1 MNKDSTAYKA
11 ILLAILCAICG
22 LLLSGVNAV
31 TAPIIAKNRLATEL
45 ASLEQIYPGAD
56 FEPVDDFDDP
66 SGLIQGVYR
75 SPGNGTIYKIH
86 NVGYNSNG
94 FTFMVAFNEDGTVGG
109 FLPIEQSE
117 TDGFGARCFEPD
129 YTATINSLTSS
140 DPVPLLSGA
149 TLTST
154 AIQQGI
160 DAAKALF
167 NADAGISYDPNA
179 VADTPTPAPGQKFS
193 FTEDFSDTKPE
204 TEEVSNDGTTAVF
217 HTKAGGFSFL
227 NGGGD
232 KNEAEITLDVP
243 SGSVKSVKVTKFADT
258 PDIGDKVTTDDFLK
272 TFEGLKDGD
281 SVDAVSGATFTSRSI
296 IAMVKDALN
305 ALKGGGGETAAV
317 PAGADTRFAE
327 TEPEVEE
334 VSNDGTTAVYRI
346 KTGGFSFLNGGGDK
360 NTGTVEIDVPTGT
373 VKSITLDNFSDTP
386 DVGDKATTDDYLKKF
401 VGVSDADDVDGVSGA
416 TFTTKS
422 VKSMIQSALDKFRSA
437 GNGETAE
444 AVPAEEKPAETAAA
458 PADTDTRFAETE
470 PEVEEVSNDGTTAVY
485 RIKTG
490 GFSFLNGG
498 GDKNTGTVEIDVPT
512 GTVKSITLDN
522 FSDTPDVG
530 DKATTDDYLKKFVGV
545 SDADDVDGVSGATF
559 TTKSVKSMIQS
570 ALDKFRSAGGET
582 AAAAPAEEKPAE
594 TAAPAEKPAEK
605 PAETASVTRFKETEP
620 ETEEVSND
628 GTKAVFRVK
637 SGGFSFLN
645 EKGDKNEGEVEIDP
659 KTGKVS
665 KFTVT
670 KFADTP
676 NVGDK
681 ATADDYLKKFVGVS
695 DADDVDGVSGAT
707 FTTNSVKAMVQSALD
722 QFAKSAKPVET
733 LPSTEVGK

>member
-258 PDIGDKVTTDDFLK
+258 PDIGDKATTDDFLK

-305 ALKGGGGETAAV
+305 ALKGGSGETAVV

-373 VKSITLDNFSDTP
+373 VKSIALDNFSDTP
-386 DVGDKATTDDYLKKF
+386 DVGDKAT
-401 VGVSDADDVDGVSGA
+401 A
-416 TFTTKS
+416 
-422 VKSMIQSALDKFRSA
+422 
-437 GNGETAE
+437 
-444 AVPAEEKPAETAAA
+444 
-458 PADTDTRFAETE
+458 
-470 PEVEEVSNDGTTAVY
+470 
-485 RIKTG
+485 
-490 GFSFLNGG
+490 
-498 GDKNTGTVEIDVPT
+498 
-512 GTVKSITLDN
+512 
-522 FSDTPDVG
+522 
-530 DKATTDDYLKKFVGV
+530 DDYLKKFVGV

-594 TAAPAEKPAEK
+594 TA
-605 PAETASVTRFKETEP
+605 SVTRFKETEP

-659 KTGKVS
+659 KTGKVT

>member
-1 MNKDSTAYKA
+1 
-11 ILLAILCAICG
+11 
-22 LLLSGVNAV
+22 
-31 TAPIIAKNRLATEL
+31 
-45 ASLEQIYPGAD
+45 
-56 FEPVDDFDDP
+56 
-66 SGLIQGVYR
+66 
-75 SPGNGTIYKIH
+75 
-86 NVGYNSNG
+86 
-94 FTFMVAFNEDGTVGG
+94 
-109 FLPIEQSE
+109 
-117 TDGFGARCFEPD
+117 
-129 YTATINSLTSS
+129 
-140 DPVPLLSGA
+140 
-149 TLTST
+149 
-154 AIQQGI
+154 
-160 DAAKALF
+160 
-167 NADAGISYDPNA
+167 
-179 VADTPTPAPGQKFS
+179 
-193 FTEDFSDTKPE
+193 
-204 TEEVSNDGTTAVF
+204 
-217 HTKAGGFSFL
+217 
-227 NGGGD
+227 
-232 KNEAEITLDVP
+232 
-243 SGSVKSVKVTKFADT
+243 
-258 PDIGDKVTTDDFLK
+258 
-272 TFEGLKDGD
+272 
-281 SVDAVSGATFTSRSI
+281 
-296 IAMVKDALN
+296 
-305 ALKGGGGETAAV
+305 
-317 PAGADTRFAE
+317 
-327 TEPEVEE
+327 
-334 VSNDGTTAVYRI
+334 
-346 KTGGFSFLNGGGDK
+346 
-360 NTGTVEIDVPTGT
+360 
-373 VKSITLDNFSDTP
+373 
-386 DVGDKATTDDYLKKF
+386 
-401 VGVSDADDVDGVSGA
+401 
-416 TFTTKS
+416 
-422 VKSMIQSALDKFRSA
+422 
-437 GNGETAE
+437 
-444 AVPAEEKPAETAAA
+444 
-458 PADTDTRFAETE
+458 
-470 PEVEEVSNDGTTAVY
+470 
-485 RIKTG
+485 
-490 GFSFLNGG
+490 
-498 GDKNTGTVEIDVPT
+498 VPT

>member
-1 MNKDSTAYKA
+1 
-11 ILLAILCAICG
+11 
-22 LLLSGVNAV
+22 
-31 TAPIIAKNRLATEL
+31 
-45 ASLEQIYPGAD
+45 
-56 FEPVDDFDDP
+56 
-66 SGLIQGVYR
+66 
-75 SPGNGTIYKIH
+75 
-86 NVGYNSNG
+86 
-94 FTFMVAFNEDGTVGG
+94 MVAFNEDGTVGG

-401 VGVSDADDVDGVSGA
+401 VGVSDADDVDGVSG
-416 TFTTKS
+416 
-422 VKSMIQSALDKFRSA
+422 
-437 GNGETAE
+437 
-444 AVPAEEKPAETAAA
+444 
-458 PADTDTRFAETE
+458 
-470 PEVEEVSNDGTTAVY
+470 
-485 RIKTG
+485 
-490 GFSFLNGG
+490 
-498 GDKNTGTVEIDVPT
+498 
-512 GTVKSITLDN
+512 
-522 FSDTPDVG
+522 
-530 DKATTDDYLKKFVGV
+530 
-545 SDADDVDGVSGATF
+545 
-559 TTKSVKSMIQS
+559 
-570 ALDKFRSAGGET
+570 
-582 AAAAPAEEKPAE
+582 
-594 TAAPAEKPAEK
+594 
-605 PAETASVTRFKETEP
+605 
-620 ETEEVSND
+620 
-628 GTKAVFRVK
+628 
-637 SGGFSFLN
+637 
-645 EKGDKNEGEVEIDP
+645 
-659 KTGKVS
+659 
-665 KFTVT
+665 
-670 KFADTP
+670 
-676 NVGDK
+676 
-681 ATADDYLKKFVGVS
+681 
-695 DADDVDGVSGAT
+695 
-707 FTTNSVKAMVQSALD
+707 
-722 QFAKSAKPVET
+722 
-733 LPSTEVGK
+733 